1 MQETRQQII
10 ELLKRTLRPEFL
22 NRVDEIVMF
31 NPLTRDDIKN
41 IAKLQLKSLTGKLN
55 KNGINAEITDAA
67 IDWLAALGFDIQYG
81 ARPLKRAIQK
91 HLTDPLAVK
100 LLSGEFSAGDTII
113 IDCTSDGKF
122 IFRKK

>member
-1 MQETRQQII
+1 
-10 ELLKRTLRPEFL
+10 
-22 NRVDEIVMF
+22 RVDEIVMF
-31 NPLTRDDIKN
+31 NPLTKEDIRE
-41 IAKLQLKSLTGKLN
+41 IAKLQLKSLFDKLS

-67 IDWLAALGFDIQYG
+67 IDWLATLGYDIQYG

-100 LLSGEFSAGDTII
+100 LLSGEFSAGDTLI

-122 IFRKK
+122 LFNKK